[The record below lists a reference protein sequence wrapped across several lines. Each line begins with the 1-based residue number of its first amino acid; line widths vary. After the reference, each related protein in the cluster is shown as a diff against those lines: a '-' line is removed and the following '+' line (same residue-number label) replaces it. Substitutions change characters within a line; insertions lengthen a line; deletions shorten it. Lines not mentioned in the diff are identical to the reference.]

1 MDREYRPGFT
11 LLELLVVL
19 FIISVLVSLL
29 MPAVQSA
36 REAARRAACGNNLR
50 QIGIALH
57 NYGSETGYVPPQ
69 MVTSTDGVRSFP
81 GDLAAHVR
89 LLPYLDQAPL
99 YAQVY
104 WSDECS
110 ESQNTPPASR
120 WNATLLETH
129 LAVFVCP
136 SDTTRPG
143 NVNYRISMGV
153 SPRGHYSV
161 PRTATSAMPGVGRVY
176 GTRLRT
182 ITDGLSHTAAFSER
196 LVGDFDNSTLRPA
209 RDIALVPISETNMS
223 LTEFR
228 QYCRSMAT
236 SLSPHDSFAGA
247 TWLYALRTFTG
258 YDHILSP
265 NDRTVDCQFAGG
277 RGNTMMIA
285 ARSWHPGGVQ
295 LLLMDGQ
302 VRFVNENI
310 EYRLWRALAT
320 VDAQD
325 DTSGF

>member
-1 MDREYRPGFT
+1 MDREFRPGFT
-11 LLELLVVL
+11 LLELIVVL
-19 FIISVLVSLL
+19 FVISVLVSLL
-29 MPAVQSA
+29 MPAVQNA

-69 MVTSTDGVRSFP
+69 MTTSTDGVHIFL

-110 ESQNTPPASR
+110 QGHNSAPASS
-120 WNATLLETH
+120 WNAPLLETPV
-129 LAVFVCP
+129 AVFVCP

-153 SPRGHYSV
+153 SRGTGYV
-161 PRTATSAMPGVGRVY
+161 LPRTATSAMPGIGRVY
-176 GTRLRT
+176 GMRLTR

-196 LVGDFDNSTLRPA
+196 IVGDFDNSTLRPT
-209 RDIALVPISETNMS
+209 RDIALVPFYASTGS
-223 LTEFR
+223 LDEFR
-228 QYCRSMAT
+228 QYCRSMTT

-265 NDRTVDCQFAGG
+265 NDRTVDCQYSGA
-277 RGNTMMIA
+277 RGSAIMVA